1 MGRHSLLISAWCV
14 ALATSSASC
23 ARGGDL
29 SIVPLFNGERTA
41 IVGEGLRNNWGGV
54 FLGGSTSGVSLQSS
68 VVRSG
73 AGAYRVDLGST
84 PDGATKFFQ
93 TFSSALASEPARQTR
108 DLTRYERFEAY
119 VRNDTGA
126 PLSFTLELK
135 DYRDSSSHQAFR
147 TFAVPAGA
155 GWTKIE
161 TGLNP
166 GTDLQVVGSP
176 QLDRT
181 YAMSF
186 LAQPNGAAASGS
198 IYLDDVSLVEPGGPL
213 DVATAPI
220 ATIAERV
227 AHRQF
232 DALWDSRSRNHGLIP
247 NTSKDVN
254 VAALNTTAGV
264 LWSLPSAV
272 RRGWVDQPTADAY
285 VAQVATTLDGVRTR
299 STFLPTRFVNWSNA
313 QPFGNREES
322 SIDAAFVALALHR
335 YKSEPTTSPTLA
347 AQIDAVQNRFDF
359 ASFEAALGFRL
370 AYFPSTGFTGGTYD
384 GYTQE
389 GKTIS
394 LAAALSDSHNV
405 PLADQ
410 WNADR
415 FRTSVFLVDS
425 AKRHVL
431 HSDSQFRA
439 PFTQALLNLFADT
452 SDRGLDNYSVA
463 GLRVNPWR
471 NFVEYQEEI
480 AAKLDQLGRDG
491 LLQPDAGQGGGA
503 PGYQPYSLYNDRGQP
518 TLLMPWSAAFALMA
532 GGPGAEEALR
542 LLLGAGLQGPYGLAD
557 SARWVTGA
565 AGPTSVPAWADNWNV
580 ALSTMALL
588 DYLDGA
594 QKGSR
599 FFAELPEVAAAL
611 DTVFLPFLAGDYD
624 RNGLVNAADYAIWA
638 DTYGSVRDLSAD
650 GNGDG
655 VVNSADYVVWR
666 DGAAATANA
675 VPEPSAAN
683 ALLVATA
690 SLAATYRGRRSRRGR
705 NPLAPQKNRLESA
718 CRIGGRC

>member
-1 MGRHSLLISAWCV
+1 V
-14 ALATSSASC
+14 LATA
-23 ARGGDL
+23 GDL
-29 SIVPLFNGERTA
+29 ATVPLFNGERTA

-54 FLGGSTSGVSLQSS
+54 FSAGSTSGLTLQSS

-73 AGAYRVDLGST
+73 AGAYRIDLGST
-84 PDGATKFFQ
+84 PNGATKFFQ
-93 TFSSALASEPARQTR
+93 TFSSALASEPGRQSR

-126 PLSFTLELK
+126 PLNFTLELK
-135 DYRDSSSHQAFR
+135 DYRDSTSHQAFR

-161 TGLNP
+161 TGLGL
-166 GTDLQVVGSP
+166 GTDLQVIGSP
-176 QLDRT
+176 QLERT

-186 LAQPNGAAASGS
+186 IAQPSGAAASGS
-198 IYLDDVSLVEPGGPL
+198 IFLDDVSLVEPGGPI
-213 DVATAPI
+213 DIQTAPL
-220 ATIAERV
+220 ATIAERL

-232 DALWDSRSRNHGLIP
+232 DSLWDARSRNHGLIP
-247 NTSKDVN
+247 NTSKDVD

-272 RRGWVDQPTADAY
+272 RRGWVDQASADAY
-285 VAQVATTLDGVRTR
+285 VAQVATTLDGIRTR
-299 STFLPTRFVNWSNA
+299 STYLPTRFVNWSNA
-313 QPFGNREES
+313 QPVGNREES

-335 YKSEPTTSPTLA
+335 YKSEPTTGPALA

-389 GKTIS
+389 GKVIS
-394 LAAALSDSHNV
+394 LAAAVSDAHNV

-415 FRTSVFLVDS
+415 FRSSVFLVDP

-452 SDRGLDNYSVA
+452 SDRGLDNYPVA
-463 GLRVNPWR
+463 SLRVNPWR

-480 AAKLDQLGRDG
+480 AAKLDQSGRDG

-503 PGYQPYSLYNDRGQP
+503 AGYQPYSLYNDRGQP
-518 TLLMPWSAAFALMA
+518 TLLMPWSAALAMMA
-532 GGPGAEEALR
+532 GGPGTEDSLR
-542 LLLGAGLQGPYGLAD
+542 LLLDAGLHGPAGLAD
-557 SARWVTGA
+557 SARWATGA
-565 AGPTSVPAWADNWNV
+565 AAPTAVPAWADNWNV

-599 FFAELPEVAAAL
+599 FFAELPEVSAAL
-611 DTVFLPFLAGDYD
+611 DTVFLPFAAGDYD
-624 RNGLVNAADYAIWA
+624 RNGVVNGGDYAIWTS
-638 DTYGSVRDLSAD
+638 TYGSVRDLSAD

-655 VVNSADYVVWR
+655 VVDLADYVVWR
-666 DGAAATANA
+666 DAATAVSVS
-675 VPEPSAAN
+675 VPEPATACGFALAAA
-683 ALLVATA
+683 ALLLSGRGAPAAWRVAPPRIA
-690 SLAATYRGRRSRRGR
+690 KNAT
-705 NPLAPQKNRLESA
+705 ESA
-718 CRIGGRC
+718 CRQRRGR